1 MKYAYQFIREYLHTQ
16 AGIMLGAEKDY
27 LIESRLHGLLKK
39 YSLKDLEQLVCV
51 LESTPDGD
59 VASSVISSL
68 TTHETSWFRDQRP
81 FDRFRT
87 EVLPNLRARQRR
99 QISIWSAACSTGQE
113 IYSIAMLLR
122 EEGIHSPMWQV
133 SLCASDICKT
143 TLSQAQHGV
152 YSRFEIERGLP
163 ETYLQRYFE
172 MTPAGWRISS
182 DLRQSVR
189 FEAANLIR
197 LPATPARFDVIFCRN
212 VLIYFDQTV
221 QRKVLQ
227 NLHDR
232 LIPGGFLFLGAAES
246 TSGLCDGFQFVG
258 TGSGLYVRSENLR

>member
-1 MKYAYQFIREYLHTQ
+1 
-16 AGIMLGAEKDY
+16 
-27 LIESRLHGLLKK
+27 
-39 YSLKDLEQLVCV
+39 
-51 LESTPDGD
+51 
-59 VASSVISSL
+59 
-68 TTHETSWFRDQRP
+68 
-81 FDRFRT
+81 
-87 EVLPNLRARQRR
+87 
-99 QISIWSAACSTGQE
+99 
-113 IYSIAMLLR
+113 
-122 EEGIHSPMWQV
+122 
-133 SLCASDICKT
+133 
-143 TLSQAQHGV
+143 
-152 YSRFEIERGLP
+152 
-163 ETYLQRYFE
+163 

-197 LPATPARFDVIFCRN
+197 LPATPERFDVIFCRN

-246 TSGLCDGFQFVG
+246 TAGLCDGFQFVG